1 MKANKAVR
9 KSRQLVGKRREVGRP
24 LVLLLSNMISSNL
37 FYQIYIQVLGAP
49 GPQCSVATFYHT

>member
-49 GPQCSVATFYHT
+49 GPHCSVATFYHT